1 MESQAEELVGNLSGG
16 QYQRMLIAR
25 ALMGNPDLLILDEPS
40 TGVDVSSQKEIYTVL
55 HRLNT
60 EQKLTILAVEHNLY
74 AAARYSSMLYHIANG
89 HGHLCTPQHYL
100 DAVSY
105 THLDVYKRQQKPLSF
120 YLCGF
125 RTIHIGERTI
135 GGSFRCKVIRPFYI
149 CLF

>member
-40 TGVDVSSQKEIYTVL
+40 TGVDVSSQKEIYAVL

-60 EQKLTILAVEHNLY
+60 EQRLTILAVEHNLY

-100 DAVSY
+100 DEY
-105 THLDVYKRQQKPLSF
+105 MTR
-120 YLCGF
+120 
-125 RTIHIGERTI
+125 E
-135 GGSFRCKVIRPFYI
+135 GSFHA
-149 CLF
+149 